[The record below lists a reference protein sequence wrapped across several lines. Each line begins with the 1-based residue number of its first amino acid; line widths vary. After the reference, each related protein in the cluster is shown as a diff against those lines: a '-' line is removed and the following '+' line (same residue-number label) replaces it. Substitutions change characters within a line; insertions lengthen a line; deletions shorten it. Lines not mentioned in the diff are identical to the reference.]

1 MAKITRREFL
11 ALTAASAAIAATD
24 SFASSNRGKTMNKT
38 NAIPR
43 RPLGKTGAEI
53 SILGFGGFH
62 LCEALPSDAE
72 QMLNYYLDQGGN
84 FIETAFGYGSG
95 DSERKIGRVMK
106 NRRSEVFLCTKTA
119 HRTKAEAAKGIETS
133 LKNLQTDYVD
143 NLFMHG
149 VSTQEEL
156 DTILS
161 PNGALAAAEEARASG
176 KVRFIAI
183 TSHNPEILY
192 KALQAYPFDVI
203 MEWMNYYD
211 RFNFPLIFDKIIP
224 YCKEKGIGMIAM
236 KPVGD
241 GLLYRNPEKAFR
253 WVWSLPIAATSTGNN
268 TMEMLK
274 ANIKLAKSFK
284 PMSEDEKHE
293 LYRTA
298 PEYANY
304 VCRRCD
310 KCLANSLGIDL
321 KQIFELEGYYDRQ
334 MYTGDIPD
342 AAEYAL
348 RERLRFWFG
357 NQDVARDRYAKLEK
371 KVPKSF
377 TSDAI
382 QGKCPYGIDV
392 PRKLRIAAWKLTGD
406 DEHL

>member
-1 MAKITRREFL
+1 M
-11 ALTAASAAIAATD
+11 S
-24 SFASSNRGKTMNKT
+24 KT
-38 NAIPR
+38 NIIPR
-43 RPLGKTGAEI
+43 RQLGKTGAQI

-62 LCEALPSDAE
+62 LCEALPNDAE
-72 QMLNYYLDQGGN
+72 RMLNYYIDEGGN

-106 NRRSEVFLCTKTA
+106 NRRDEVFLCTKTGC
-119 HRTKAEAAKGIETS
+119 RTKTEAANAIDVS
-133 LKNLQTDYVD
+133 LNNLQTDHID

-161 PNGALAAAEEARASG
+161 PNGALAAAEEARAKG

-192 KALQAYPFDVI
+192 KALQAYPFDVM

-211 RFNFPLIFDKIIP
+211 RFNFPLIYDKIIP
-224 YCKEKGIGMIAM
+224 YCQEHSIGMIAM

-241 GLLYRNPEKAFR
+241 GLLYRSPENAFR
-253 WVWSLPIAATSTGNN
+253 WVWSLPIACSSTGNN

-284 PMSEDEKHE
+284 PMSEAEKQS
-293 LYRTA
+293 LYHTA

-304 VCRRCD
+304 VCRRCE
-310 KCLANSLGIDL
+310 KCLSNSLDLDL

-334 MYTGDIPD
+334 MYTGNVPD

-357 NQDVARDRYAKLEK
+357 NQDVALDRYAKLER
-371 KVPKSF
+371 KVPKGF
-377 TSDAI
+377 ASDAI
-382 QGKCPYGIDV
+382 QGKCPYEIDV

-406 DEHL
+406 EGYL